1 MSYSQ
6 NGGCFNDP
14 QKPLSRS
21 TAIKKIDK
29 LDDHKL
35 KQLARCCIC
44 FENYSL
50 RTRAPICGPCG
61 HTFCTVCIRK
71 LIYGNLFCCCCC
83 RKVTFF
89 GPKELGKNIQLLDI
103 LEHLGLLDPDERGAV
118 VQFASSSNF
127 PENVIEAVEDNDLVK
142 FFDFC
147 FTFVKKFYENKQENL
162 VTNLAMVNPEGHQEI
177 IQHANEMYFARS
189 RLGESFDTA
198 LARFNECLQTM
209 NSHSFD
215 RDASIFDFDYG
226 GVDDYIPYMEDNYND
241 PFGLES
247 ATVHGLIALGPSHE
261 VDFRRGFEETEREP
275 PSIMDD
281 TTVAFIF
288 HPPNEYDTG
297 TDNDNFLF
305 NEEHE
310 DPPFQPGAWNPVS
323 KLFTQFRSQ
332 NNNRNN

>member
-1 MSYSQ
+1 MSYLQ
-6 NGGCFNDP
+6 NGGFFNAP
-14 QKPLSRS
+14 RKPFQRS
-21 TAIKKIDK
+21 TAVKIIDK

-44 FENYSL
+44 FENYSFN
-50 RTRAPICGPCG
+50 TRAPVCAPCG
-61 HTFCTVCIRK
+61 HSFCTVCIRK
-71 LIYGNLFCCCCC
+71 LIHGNLICCCIC

-103 LEHLGLLDPDERGAV
+103 LEYLGLLDPDERV
-118 VQFASSSNF
+118 ETQYASSSNF
-127 PENVIEAVEDNDLVK
+127 PENVIEAVEDKDLVK

-162 VTNLAMVNPEGHQEI
+162 VTNLAMVNPDGHQEI
-177 IQHANEMYFARS
+177 VQHADEMFFARS
-189 RLGESFDTA
+189 RLGDSLDQA

-209 NSHSFD
+209 NSHTID
-215 RDASIFDFDYG
+215 RDTQFLNFDYG
-226 GVDDYIPYMEDNYND
+226 GVDDYVPFMEDNYND
-241 PFGLES
+241 PFGIES
-247 ATVHGLIALGPSHE
+247 ATVHGLISLRNHE
-261 VDFRRGFEETEREP
+261 VDFRRGFEETEGEP

-281 TTVAFIF
+281 TNVAFIF
-288 HPPNEYDTG
+288 HPSNEYD

-305 NEEHE
+305 NEEHEEYE

-332 NNNRNN
+332 NNNHNN